1 LELELEKLRNQLAE
15 ATLTKKVES
24 TPAPVSEQ
32 EDTSNAAA
40 EETEEGVV
48 SSNALSDDVADVD
61 LPHNSNSLTE

>member
-40 EETEEGVV
+40 EKTEEGVV

>member
-15 ATLTKKVES
+15 ATLIKKVDS

-32 EDTSNAAA
+32 EDISNAAA